1 LSWSKCWIGSGA
13 CRCLFVAA
21 VLCWVGWVRYRYV
34 CVRVRGAASTYVL
47 YGRVLSAATR
57 VGRDDPCSLA
67 FARLLLGRENLCCDN
82 FVFFLARDR
91 EHFCSGNFVHCVSR
105 DRFGTNVEIE
115 TGCSVPCVFC
125 RFPHVTPCELSRVVV
140 TSGHSTF
147 GNRGPK
153 LGKVKHNFSGNR
165 SGPWLHNETPQ
176 LWENWSLHT
185 YLPPDSLAYCNIS
198 CI

>member
-1 LSWSKCWIGSGA
+1 LDPAPVDVCLSLLSCAGLVGLGTGTYVYVYVVPRARTYCTGA
-13 CRCLFVAA
+13 CCRLQ
-21 VLCWVGWVRYRYV
+21 LGLGGTTLVRLHLHACYWDAKT
-34 CVRVRGAASTYVL
+34 C
-47 YGRVLSAATR
+47 AATIL
-57 VGRDDPCSLA
+57 S
-67 FARLLLGRENLCCDN
+67 
-82 FVFFLARDR
+82 FFLARDR

-185 YLPPDSLAYCNIS
+185 YLPQTL
-198 CI
+198 

>member
-1 LSWSKCWIGSGA
+1 MRGVKRVAPSCIIARTSSTERLGDLSWSKCWIGSGA

-82 FVFFLARDR
+82 FVFFFWLVIVNISAPGTLSIAFLVIVLVRTWKSR
-91 EHFCSGNFVHCVSR
+91 RAVLFLVFFV
-105 DRFGTNVEIE
+105 
-115 TGCSVPCVFC
+115 
-125 RFPHVTPCELSRVVV
+125 
-140 TSGHSTF
+140 
-147 GNRGPK
+147 
-153 LGKVKHNFSGNR
+153 
-165 SGPWLHNETPQ
+165 
-176 LWENWSLHT
+176 
-185 YLPPDSLAYCNIS
+185 DSLTSRRAS
-198 CI
+198 

>member
-1 LSWSKCWIGSGA
+1 MCTCTWCREHVRTAA
-13 CRCLFVAA
+13 CCRLQHGRS
-21 VLCWVGWVRYRYV
+21 LGW
-34 CVRVRGAASTYVL
+34 G
-47 YGRVLSAATR
+47 
-57 VGRDDPCSLA
+57 DDPCSLA
-67 FARLLLGRENLCCDN
+67 FARLLLGRENL
-82 FVFFLARDR
+82 FFARDR

-185 YLPPDSLAYCNIS
+185 YLPQTL
-198 CI
+198 